1 MEEVRSSVLKTYQF
15 CAIHY
20 EKWDDTI
27 ESCSTSLGTL
37 LRLTDQLECCIN
49 APECVLTQSFPNV
62 RHKIEQSIRHMINE
76 ELMFVQ
82 TKMEEL
88 SSMNHRLKNMWD
100 NSIKLFFKNLP
111 AIKTD
116 ESLHVGSELHP
127 PMYCMIEWMDDI
139 NLIYSNKF
147 IGVKFQLDIFDGTSE
162 SATSLRDKFFS
173 TKSPKVVES
182 ILIKMSHFIDDP
194 TVK

>member
-1 MEEVRSSVLKTYQF
+1 MEEVRSSVSKTYQF

-27 ESCSTSLGTL
+27 DSCSTSLGTL

-82 TKMEEL
+82 TKM
-88 SSMNHRLKNMWD
+88 
-100 NSIKLFFKNLP
+100 
-111 AIKTD
+111 
-116 ESLHVGSELHP
+116 
-127 PMYCMIEWMDDI
+127 
-139 NLIYSNKF
+139 
-147 IGVKFQLDIFDGTSE
+147 
-162 SATSLRDKFFS
+162 
-173 TKSPKVVES
+173 
-182 ILIKMSHFIDDP
+182 
-194 TVK
+194 